1 MNRKRFVEIFTAFSG
16 IIAADTFHRLPDF
29 RSHVSKSTNTQELN
43 ADVVICGGGLGG
55 CAAALA
61 SLRNNLTVILT
72 EETDWP
78 GGQLTQQGVP
88 PDEHQWIETHGATQL
103 YRDFRNSIRQYYKS
117 NYPLTDAALANKFL
131 NPGDGSVS
139 KLCNE
144 PRVALAVLMEM
155 LAPFISS
162 GKLILLTEYKIIS
175 ADFSGD
181 IVHAVKAY
189 NQLEDKSVILVAPIS
204 SMQQNLEIF
213 FRCPGLNSLQG
224 PNQRKKQENY
234 MLLKRVILKTIK
246 LLIIVLQ

>member
-16 IIAADTFHRLPDF
+16 FIAADSFYRLPDS
-29 RSHVSKSTNTQELN
+29 RLHINNSKDPQELN

-61 SLRNNLTVILT
+61 LLRNNLTVILT

-103 YRDFRNSIRQYYKS
+103 YRDFRNSIRQYYKA
-117 NYPLTDAALANKFL
+117 NYPLTDSARAEKYF

-139 KLCNE
+139 KLCHE
-144 PRVALAVLMEM
+144 PRVAVAVLMEM

-162 GKLILLTEYKIIS
+162 GKLILLT
-175 ADFSGD
+175 
-181 IVHAVKAY
+181 
-189 NQLEDKSVILVAPIS
+189 
-204 SMQQNLEIF
+204 
-213 FRCPGLNSLQG
+213 
-224 PNQRKKQENY
+224 
-234 MLLKRVILKTIK
+234 
-246 LLIIVLQ
+246 